1 MAKLGVFLAL
11 LVVAIVA
18 AGAFGAL
25 HNQISYSV
33 GSDYFHQFKFR
44 QFGIPPDLPPRIGAA
59 IVGWRA
65 SCWMGVVVGLP
76 PFLLGLLL
84 LSPARKFW
92 SAGLRAV
99 LAVIVTATLFS
110 GIGLIFGFVTIDA
123 QMAAKLP
130 FPESIADRVGFA
142 RAGVMHDAS
151 YLGGFLGI
159 FIAVWIIFRASRKN

>member
-44 QFGIPPDLPPRIGAA
+44 QFAISPDLPPRIGAA
-59 IVGWRA
+59 IVGWQA
-65 SCWMGVVVGLP
+65 SWWMGVVVGLP
-76 PFLLGLLL
+76 PFFLGLLL
-84 LSPARKFW
+84 LSPARNLW

-99 LAVIVTATLFS
+99 LAVIVTAALFS
-110 GIGLIFGFVTIDA
+110 GIGLIFGLVTIDA

-130 FPESIADRVGFA
+130 LPESIADRVGFA
-142 RAGVMHDAS
+142 RAGAMHDAS
-151 YLGGFLGI
+151 YMGGFIGI
-159 FIAVWIIFRASRKN
+159 FIAVWIIFRASRKS